1 MSAPQ
6 GGYPPQDGY
15 GQPAG
20 YGSPVQQPSETP
32 PASAFPQAQPGSKKK
47 RAYAGEAFE
56 FGSGAN
62 AALGGQL
69 PAGGAYAQQPQAQA
83 YQQPMYGADPS
94 QVPAAAPGYSPV
106 APPVSQMTQQFGA
119 MGMAD
124 PGQMPQQPAQVPR
137 PVPLN
142 QLYPT
147 DLLTQPFNVAELDY
161 PPPPIILPPG
171 VCPTAVIGKALL
183 TSLDQRLPLSPRQL
197 PFEVCTLY
205 VERRPDYA
213 LPPEEVQA
221 SFRPRHPAI
230 WRAAR
235 LGRPGSSYSR
245 PGDLAVQTLPV
256 VYQSVCDLPRSRTSL
271 ALQHVQFDQ

>member
-1 MSAPQ
+1 MASPQ

-15 GQPAG
+15 GQPVG
-20 YGSPVQQPSETP
+20 YGSPIEQQQQPPGPTP
-32 PASAFPQAQPGSKKK
+32 PPSQAYTAGGRKK

-69 PAGGAYAQQPQAQA
+69 PAGGAFPPPQVPA

-94 QVPAAAPGYSPV
+94 QMQPVAPGYSPV
-106 APPVSQMTQQFGA
+106 APPVAQMTQQFGA

-124 PGQMPQQPAQVPR
+124 PQQMPAQPMQVPR

-161 PPPPIILPPG
+161 PPPPIVLPPG
-171 VCPTAVIGKALL
+171 VCTGPGVCVPTTLIFI
-183 TSLDQRLPLSPRQL
+183 LDQCLSLSPCQL
-197 PFEVCTLY
+197 PFQIYPIHFEC
-205 VERRPDYA
+205 RPDYA
-213 LPPEEVQA
+213 FPPEEVQTPL
-221 SFRPRHPAI
+221 RPRHPAI
-230 WRAAR
+230 WR
-235 LGRPGSSYSR
+235 S
-245 PGDLAVQTLPV
+245 T
-256 VYQSVCDLPRSRTSL
+256 
-271 ALQHVQFDQ
+271 